1 MSSLHAWAESQP
13 DRLAYYFPQTGDGL
27 SYAEL
32 DARSEAIACWMA
44 ASGLLPGDGV
54 VLLMDNCPRLFEI
67 TWAAKRAGVYFTP
80 ISRHLKVGEI
90 AYILDN
96 SGARYLISSP
106 AYTALAATALDSLDG
121 ATLTHFGIDSNGID
135 GVIDFDTA
143 VTTCDARPDLSAR
156 PIGRELLYSSG
167 TTGVPKGVCK
177 PMWPAHYR
185 DEVEPD
191 VAAWQ
196 RLFDVDD
203 NTVYLST
210 GPLYHAAPLAY
221 SMRTVSCGGRCIVL
235 GRFAAEDA
243 LAAIEA
249 HRVTHSQWVPT
260 MFVRLLDLPEAMRA
274 RYDLSSQQRAIHA
287 AAPCPIHIKTQ
298 MIDWWGPIVWE
309 YYAGSEGIG
318 QTLIGPEQWQDRK
331 GSVGPAVIGELHIL
345 DDDGNALPAGEVGT
359 IYFANG
365 PRFEYRNDPEK
376 TASVYRADGMA
387 TLGDLGYIDAEGFLF
402 LSDRRA
408 DLIISGGVNIYPK
421 EIEDVLQRHPAV
433 ADCAVIGVADPEYG
447 ESVMACV
454 LPAADAEASDA
465 MAARLIDFCR
475 EHLSH
480 IKCPKRVV
488 FLAESPRTETGKIP
502 RRLLK
507 ARYRD
512 TGESDEPGSAQ
523 LGLSARSTRNL

>member
-1 MSSLHAWAESQP
+1 MSSLRAWAETQP

-27 SYAEL
+27 TYGEL
-32 DARSEAIACWMA
+32 DAGAEAIACWMA
-44 ASGLLPGDGV
+44 TSGLAPGDGV
-54 VLLMDNCPRLFEI
+54 VLLMENCPKLFEI
-67 TWAAKRAGVYFTP
+67 TWAAKRAGIYFTP
-80 ISRHLKVGEI
+80 ISRHLKAGEI

-96 SGARYLISSP
+96 SEACYLISSP
-106 AYTALAATALDSLDG
+106 AFTALAASAVRSLDG
-121 ATLTHFGIDSNGID
+121 ATVTHFGINSKGAD
-135 GVIDFDTA
+135 GVADFDAA
-143 VTTCDARPDLSAR
+143 VAACDARPDLSER

-177 PMWPAHYR
+177 PMWPADYR
-185 DEVEPD
+185 DTVEPD
-191 VAAWQ
+191 VDAWR
-196 RLFDVDD
+196 RLFRVDD
-203 NTVYLST
+203 TTVYLST

-221 SMRTVSCGGRCIVL
+221 CMRTVACGGRCIVL

-243 LAAIEA
+243 LAAIQA

-260 MFVRLLDLPEAMRA
+260 MFVRLLDLPAATRA
-274 RYDLSSQQRAIHA
+274 RYDLSSHRLAVHA
-287 AAPCPIHIKTQ
+287 AAPCPIHIKDQ
-298 MIDWWGPIVWE
+298 MMDWWGPIVWE

-318 QTLIGPEQWQDRK
+318 QTLISPDQWLEKK
-331 GSVGPAVIGELHIL
+331 GSVGPAVVGDLHII

-365 PRFEYRNDPEK
+365 PRFEYRNDPDK
-376 TASVYRADGMA
+376 TASVYRENGMA
-387 TLGDLGYIDAEGFLF
+387 TLGDLGYVDDEGFLY

-421 EIEDVLQRHPAV
+421 EIEDVLQRHAGV

-454 LPAADAEASDA
+454 VSATDGGATDA
-465 MAARLIDFCR
+465 MAAELIAFCR

-488 FLAESPRTETGKIP
+488 FLEQSPRTETGKIP

-507 ARYRD
+507 DRYR
-512 TGESDEPGSAQ
+512 ESGY
-523 LGLSARSTRNL
+523 

>member
-27 SYAEL
+27 TYAEL
-32 DARSEAIACWMA
+32 DAAADAIASWMV
-44 ASGLLPGDGV
+44 ASGLAPGDGV
-54 VLLMDNCPRLFEI
+54 VLLMENCSKLFEI

-80 ISRHLKVGEI
+80 ISRHLKTSEI
-90 AYILDN
+90 AYVLDN
-96 SGARYLISSP
+96 SEARYLISSP
-106 AYTALAATALDSLDG
+106 AFTALAAAAVCRLGGQGIS
-121 ATLTHFGIDSNGID
+121 HFGIDSNGVD
-135 GVIDFDTA
+135 GVTDFDAA
-143 VTTCDARPDLSAR
+143 VAACDARPELCER

-167 TTGVPKGVCK
+167 TTGLPKGVCK
-177 PMWPAHYR
+177 PMWPARYR
-185 DEVEPD
+185 NEVEPD
-191 VAAWQ
+191 VAAWR

-203 NTVYLST
+203 TTIYLST

-221 SMRTVSCGGRCIVL
+221 AMRTISCGGRCIVL
-235 GRFAAEDA
+235 NRFAAEDA

-249 HRVTHSQWVPT
+249 HGVTHSQWVPT
-260 MFVRLLDLPEAMRA
+260 MFVRLLDLPQATRS
-274 RYDLSSQQRAIHA
+274 RYDLSSQRRAIHA

-318 QTLIGPEQWQDRK
+318 QTLISPEQWLDKK
-331 GSVGPAVIGELHIL
+331 GSVGPAVIGELHII
-345 DDDGNALPAGEVGT
+345 DDEGNPLPAGEVGT

-365 PRFEYRNDPEK
+365 PRFEYRNDPDK

-387 TLGDLGYIDAEGFLF
+387 TLGDLGHVDDEGFLF

-433 ADCAVIGVADPEYG
+433 ADCAVIGVADAEYG

-454 LPAADAEASDA
+454 LPATRGQSSDA
-465 MAARLIDFCR
+465 VASELIVFCR

-507 ARYRD
+507 DRYR
-512 TGESDEPGSAQ
+512 ESHESSAP
-523 LGLSARSTRNL
+523 